1 MQPDFLEHS
10 SHSPPNRD
18 SADESYKPPRPIL
31 ENIFAFPPNR
41 DTLGATA
48 YFIVEKSGN
57 VLLDSPGWS
66 TQTAQFLQSHG
77 GIRWLFLTH
86 RGGIGSLNQL
96 QSAFDCEVIIQ
107 EQEAYLIPEIKV
119 TSFERDITLAPGFQ
133 GIWTPGHSPGSS
145 CFYCRAYGGVLFT
158 GRHLVPNQQGEP
170 TPLRTAK
177 TFHWLRQLRSVQA
190 LCDRFNSQTL
200 NTICPGANTGFLRGK
215 GAIAQAYPRLLA
227 LDLEALQHSPIFF

>member
-1 MQPDFLEHS
+1 MQPDFIEHYSNPHNLNS
-10 SHSPPNRD
+10 SEAEPV
-18 SADESYKPPRPIL
+18 KPPRPVF
-31 ENIFAFPPNR
+31 ENVFAFPPNR

-57 VLLDSPGWS
+57 VLLDSPHWS
-66 TQTAQFLQSHG
+66 AQTAQFLKSYG

-86 RGGIGSLNQL
+86 RGGIGSLAQL

-119 TSFERDITLAPGFQ
+119 TSFEHDITLASEFE

-145 CFYCRAYGGVLFT
+145 CFYYRAHGGVLFT

-170 TPLRTAK
+170 TPLRMAK

-190 LCDRFNSQTL
+190 LRDHFNPQTL
-200 NTICPGANTGFLRGK
+200 YNICPGANTGYLRGQ
-215 GAIAQAYPRLLA
+215 GAIAQAYPRLLS
-227 LDLEALQHSPIFF
+227 LNLEALQHSPAF